1 MKALS
6 ILIVLTVF
14 GCSTKSNKS
23 MDNTDRASDS
33 TVSLSVDTTMNRP
46 LAQLLDTVATRLTVE
61 AFYAKYVDALTVSL
75 VVEAFYAKYVDAFL
89 NDKDHWRVI
98 SDYCTPRLVD
108 SLKSESWYADP
119 FLIAQDFS
127 NEAKESLNFKQVSPG
142 KFIISW
148 FDAYNEYHIKSKLT
162 IELKDGNYKVNT
174 ILNY

>member
-1 MKALS
+1 
-6 ILIVLTVF
+6 
-14 GCSTKSNKS
+14 

-46 LAQLLDTVATRLTVE
+46 LAQPLDTVATRLT
-61 AFYAKYVDALTVSL
+61 
-75 VVEAFYAKYVDAFL
+75 VEAFYAKYVDAFL

-119 FLIAQDFS
+119 FLNAQDFS